1 MLITCLCEELCSDG
15 GGEVDQITWV
25 LLFILS
31 TWLYLVCIE
40 HPGSIILLWQFIVGI
55 IIVICILMLFKWL
68 NRDTSLTVYI
78 IVHVYRLTYHAI
90 GDIDWC
96 NSYDM
101 NLKWFIDFDE
111 TYRIMRNTYLFD
123 RFILYQLSNVDWSSR
138 DK

>member
-1 MLITCLCEELCSDG
+1 M
-15 GGEVDQITWV
+15 
-25 LLFILS
+25 
-31 TWLYLVCIE
+31 
-40 HPGSIILLWQFIVGI
+40 P
-55 IIVICILMLFKWL
+55 FKWL
-68 NRDTSLTVYI
+68 NQDTSLTVYI
-78 IVHVYRLTYHAI
+78 IVHVYRLTCHAI

-101 NLKWFIDFDE
+101 NLRWFIDFDE

>member
-1 MLITCLCEELCSDG
+1 
-15 GGEVDQITWV
+15 
-25 LLFILS
+25 
-31 TWLYLVCIE
+31 
-40 HPGSIILLWQFIVGI
+40 
-55 IIVICILMLFKWL
+55 MLFKWL
-68 NRDTSLTVYI
+68 NRDISLTVYI

-138 DK
+138 NK